1 MEEIF
6 YSRFIPTVGKYIS
19 FRVASVSSIP
29 VLYIGPVAPNS
40 EEQHTQLCTLNDP
53 ALLQTWLSNNEAGT
67 PKESIPGFLLDALS
81 SEHSWPA
88 VGQWDGN
95 PFGYFDVYWAKEDK
109 MGRSPE
115 ADIGDWDRGLRAKFV
130 VKSAWEVVPAWVT
143 SFVHWSFTADL
154 RTMNVFVEFGTD
166 TERFVN

>member
-40 EEQHTQLCTLNDP
+40 EEQRTQLCTLNDP

-109 MGRSPE
+109 MGRSTE

-130 VKSAWEVVPAWVT
+130 VESAWEVVPAWVT